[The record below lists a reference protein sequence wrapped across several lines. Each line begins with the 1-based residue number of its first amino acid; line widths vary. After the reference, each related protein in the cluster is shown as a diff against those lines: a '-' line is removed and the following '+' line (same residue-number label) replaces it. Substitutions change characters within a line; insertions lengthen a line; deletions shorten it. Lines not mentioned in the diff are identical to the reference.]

1 MNLIVSK
8 GRSIAFIPID
18 SSLITPRKAL
28 TTKIP
33 PRTVPLSLILGSSF
47 SVELNSETM
56 ILTKTAEIYF
66 EQQINAYF
74 GQPKSRSVLH
84 MYSSI
89 NTRTINSR
97 IPSIVFKVMYF
108 SFNLLKIY
116 LLSVILISISVDRMS
131 ICLDVIYLTK
141 YVFGD

>member
-33 PRTVPLSLILGSSF
+33 VPSSLILGSSF